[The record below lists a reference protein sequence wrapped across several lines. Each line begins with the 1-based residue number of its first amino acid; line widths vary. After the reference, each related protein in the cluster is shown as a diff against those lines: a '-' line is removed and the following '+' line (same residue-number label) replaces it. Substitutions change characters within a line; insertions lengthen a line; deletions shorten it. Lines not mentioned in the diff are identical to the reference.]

1 MNYFKIFLNCS
12 YQVFIGSGQA
22 KQKLSNFFVIV
33 FGKLARGQTLVR
45 ERFIGEKKYL
55 LEISVLIVSFCL
67 FLIRTVVFFMSLLP
81 DTGGMQELSF
91 VASEV

>member
-1 MNYFKIFLNCS
+1 M
-12 YQVFIGSGQA
+12 
-22 KQKLSNFFVIV
+22 IV
-33 FGKLARGQTLVR
+33 SGKLARGQTRVR

-67 FLIRTVVFFMSLLP
+67 FLIRTLVFFMSLLP
-81 DTGGMQELSF
+81 DAGGVQELSF